1 MGQLGKLAILPY
13 LQISSFVVDAPM
25 SNLKINLE
33 PRSIAACPN
42 PNLPPDL
49 AQAFMKQTLQHQVDV
64 YKAAETNDIILDL
77 APTGTGK
84 TKAGLS
90 VLQHNR
96 DRNAVYIAPTNALI
110 EQQTEAAEKFVRDSG
125 LPHIVKAASAKDIKS
140 WRDDLVGKRS
150 GEKLYNVLREP
161 ATIFPE
167 CGGGRPILLVTNPD
181 VFYYATFF
189 AYNNLDRGNI
199 ASEFYNSF
207 ATAIFDEFHLYDAK
221 QLVSLFFYL
230 ALSKEFCYFQY
241 NRKIVL
247 LTATPEPACEA
258 ALKTLEYSGVRI
270 ARIDGEAQTDHLTPS
285 QTAVSLEIRKQLDR
299 DTLISDIANEVVQR
313 LKNFPDRNGAVILDS
328 KDILNRLSDELR
340 ARGLENICGRIT
352 GSTPIAQRQ
361 KAAQKQVI
369 LATSTVDV
377 GFNFE
382 REIEPEGQN
391 LDWLIFSTRDH
402 FSFWQRLGR
411 VGRVL
416 GKKQTDIPSEAIA
429 YLPEQAW
436 EQGID
441 NLDCSG
447 GRDALKQTLES
458 LDCMKRPFL
467 EIYWRSE
474 AFLEIAKPLL
484 ELETF
489 LEGLPNEHLVIQLYQ
504 ALQNVLNGKREWDFY
519 RKRMKVLKGAEN
531 IASKTVKEIRKG
543 WKYIKGG
550 QNCVMSYLRA
560 CCPEDYED
568 IRAGRASI
576 KEIESM
582 IEQCQDVAEDLRT
595 YALILRES
603 YAPLFRFRDSLFGN
617 VKIYDPHNL
626 HLDEVGETNLNL
638 IHLLRFCE
646 FESDGDRIEVTSRAE
661 EPYNLAFSLQVSDL
675 EEFKNTLLCK
685 LYAFENCSIKRMHGD
700 VIRPTPSIIEKQLI
714 PGVIVSETAK
724 NRWAIVRLRKQGLE
738 CYPIYVS
745 SYDSPSPN
753 QYTFFPSLSGILAI
767 ASAGVA
773 LKCPDDEEFWVI

>member
-1 MGQLGKLAILPY
+1 
-13 LQISSFVVDAPM
+13 M
-25 SNLKINLE
+25 SHLKINLE

-42 PNLPPDL
+42 PGLPSDL
-49 AQAFMKQTLQHQVDV
+49 AQAFMNQTLQHQVDV
-64 YKAAETNDIILDL
+64 YKAVETNDIILDL

-90 VLQHNR
+90 VLHHNSKS
-96 DRNAVYIAPTNALI
+96 NAVYIAPTNALI
-110 EQQTEAAEKFVRDSG
+110 EQQTKAAKDFVSDAG
-125 LPHIVKAASAKDIKS
+125 LPHIVEAASAKDIKS

-181 VFYYATFF
+181 TFYYATFF
-189 AYNNLDRGNI
+189 AYNKLDRGNI

-207 ATAIFDEFHLYDAK
+207 STVIFDEFHLYDAK

-230 ALSKEFCYFQY
+230 ALSKVFNYFQY
-241 NRKIVL
+241 NRKVVL

-258 ALKTLEYSGVRI
+258 ALKTLEHSGVRI
-270 ARIDGEAQTDHLTPS
+270 ARIDGESRTDHLNPS
-285 QTAVSLEIRKQLDR
+285 QTAVSLEVRKRLDKNE
-299 DTLISDIANEVVQR
+299 LISEIANEVIQR
-313 LKNFPDRNGAVILDS
+313 LQTYPKQYGAVILDS
-328 KDILNRLSDELR
+328 LDQINRLNDRLCD
-340 ARGLENICGRIT
+340 AGLEQLRGRIT
-352 GSTPIAQRQ
+352 GVIEGEDRQKSAQR
-361 KAAQKQVI
+361 QVI

-382 REIEPEGQN
+382 REVEPERQN
-391 LDWLIFSTRDH
+391 LDWLIFSTRDR

-436 EQGID
+436 EQGIE
-441 NLDCSG
+441 NLDCLG
-447 GRDALKQTLES
+447 GREALKQMLES

-504 ALQNVLNGKREWDFY
+504 TLQNVLNGKREWDYY
-519 RKRMKVLKGAEN
+519 RKRMKVLKGAED
-531 IASKTVKEIRKG
+531 IARKTVKEIQKD
-543 WKYIKGG
+543 WKYVKGG
-550 QNCVMSYLRA
+550 QSFVMSYLKA
-560 CCPEDYED
+560 YCPEDYEE
-568 IRAGRASI
+568 IKAGRASFEKIEEII
-576 KEIESM
+576 KKDQELAQEIQE
-582 IEQCQDVAEDLRT
+582 
-595 YALILRES
+595 YAVIFQAS
-603 YAPLFRFRDSLFGN
+603 YAPLFQFRDSLFKSL
-617 VKIYDPHNL
+617 KIYDPKNL
-626 HLDEVGETNLNL
+626 LLDEVGETNLDP
-638 IHLLRFCE
+638 IHLLRFYE
-646 FESDGDRIEVTSRAE
+646 FESDGDRIEVTARAE
-661 EPYNLAFSLQVSDL
+661 EPYNLSFSLQVSDL
-675 EEFKNTLLCK
+675 EELKNTLLCK
-685 LYAFENCSIKRMHGD
+685 LYTFENCSIKRMHGD
-700 VIRPTPSIIEKQLI
+700 VVRPTPSIIEQQLI

-745 SYDSPSPN
+745 SYDCPSPK

-773 LKCPDDEEFWVI
+773 LKCPDDEDFWVV

>member
-1 MGQLGKLAILPY
+1 
-13 LQISSFVVDAPM
+13 M

-42 PNLPPDL
+42 PDLPSDL
-49 AQAFMKQTLQHQVDV
+49 AQAYTNQTLQHQVDV
-64 YKAAETNDIILDL
+64 YKAAEINDIILDL

-90 VLQHNR
+90 VLHYNSQ
-96 DRNAVYIAPTNALI
+96 RNAVYIAPTNALI
-110 EQQTEAAEKFVRDSG
+110 EQQTEAAEKFVRDAG
-125 LPHIVKAASAKDIKS
+125 LPHIVKAASAKHVKS

-167 CGGGRPILLVTNPD
+167 CGGGRPILLITNPD
-181 VFYYATFF
+181 IFYYATFF
-189 AYNNLDRGNI
+189 AYNRLDRGNI

-207 ATAIFDEFHLYDAK
+207 ATVIFDEFHLYDAK

-230 ALSKEFCYFQY
+230 ALSKEFGYFQY
-241 NRKIVL
+241 NRKVVL
-247 LTATPEPACEA
+247 LTATPEPACEE
-258 ALKTLEYSGVRI
+258 ALRTLEQSGVRI
-270 ARIDGEAQTDHLTPS
+270 NSSINGESQTEHLIPS
-285 QTAVSLEIRKQLDR
+285 QTAVSLEIRKHLDR
-299 DTLISDIANEVVQR
+299 DALIADIAKEVVQR
-313 LKNFPDRNGAVILDS
+313 IQNYPDRNGAVILDS
-328 KDILNRLSDELR
+328 KDILNRLSDQLR

-352 GSTPIAQRQ
+352 GSTPSNQRQ

-382 REIEPEGQN
+382 REIEPERQN
-391 LDWLIFSTRDH
+391 LDWLIFSTRDR

-416 GKKQTDIPSEAIA
+416 GKKQTNIPSEAIA

-436 EQGID
+436 EQGIE

-447 GRDALKQTLES
+447 GRESLQQMLES
-458 LDCMKRPFL
+458 LDCMNRPFL

-484 ELETF
+484 ELESF
-489 LEGLPNEHLVIQLYQ
+489 LESLVSESLVIQLYQ
-504 ALQNVLNGKREWDFY
+504 TLQNVLNGKREWDYY
-519 RKRMKVLKGAEN
+519 RKRMKVLKGAED
-531 IASKTVKEIRKG
+531 IAKKTVKEIQKD
-543 WKYIKGG
+543 WKYVKGG
-550 QNCVMSYLRA
+550 QSFVMSYLRA
-560 CCPEDYED
+560 YCPEDYED
-568 IRAGRASI
+568 ISAGRDSFKKIEKMI
-576 KEIESM
+576 KEDQELA
-582 IEQCQDVAEDLRT
+582 QDIQK
-595 YALILRES
+595 YAVIIRES
-603 YAPLFRFRDSLFGN
+603 YAPLFRFRDSLFESL
-617 VKIYDPHNL
+617 KIYDPKNL
-626 HLDEVGETNLNL
+626 LLDEVGETNLDP
-638 IHLLRFCE
+638 IHLLRFYE
-646 FESDGDRIEVTSRAE
+646 FEIDGEIIEVKSRAN

-700 VIRPTPSIIEKQLI
+700 VIRPTPSITEKKLI

-738 CYPIYVS
+738 CYPIFVS
-745 SYDSPSPN
+745 SYDSPSPK

-767 ASAGVA
+767 ASAGVT

>member
-1 MGQLGKLAILPY
+1 
-13 LQISSFVVDAPM
+13 M

-33 PRSIAACPN
+33 PRCIAACPN
-42 PNLPPDL
+42 PELPSDL
-49 AQAFMKQTLQHQVDV
+49 AQAFMNQTLQHQVDV
-64 YKAAETNDIILDL
+64 YKAAKTNDIILDL

-90 VLQHNR
+90 VLHYNR

-110 EQQTEAAEKFVRDSG
+110 EQQTEAAEKFVRDAG
-125 LPHIVKAASAKDIKS
+125 LPHIVKAASAKDLKS

-230 ALSKEFCYFQY
+230 ALSKEFGYFQY

-270 ARIDGEAQTDHLTPS
+270 ARIDGESRTDHLIPS
-285 QTAVSLEIRKQLDR
+285 QAAVSLEVRKRLD
-299 DTLISDIANEVVQR
+299 TNELISEIANEVIQR
-313 LKNFPDRNGAVILDS
+313 LQTCPKQYGAVILDS
-328 KDILNRLSDELR
+328 LDQINRLNDRLCDAGLGQLR
-340 ARGLENICGRIT
+340 GRIT
-352 GSTPIAQRQ
+352 GVIEGEDRQKSAQR
-361 KAAQKQVI
+361 QVI

-382 REIEPEGQN
+382 REVEPERQN
-391 LDWLIFSTRDH
+391 LDWLIFSTRDR

-416 GKKQTDIPSEAIA
+416 GKKQTDISSEATA

-436 EQGID
+436 EQGIE
-441 NLDCSG
+441 NLDSSG
-447 GRDALKQTLES
+447 GREALKQMLES

-489 LEGLPNEHLVIQLYQ
+489 LEGLPDEHLVIQFYQ
-504 ALQNVLNGKREWDFY
+504 TLQNVLNGRREWDFY

-531 IASKTVKEIRKG
+531 ISSKTVKEIQKD

-550 QNCVMSYLRA
+550 QNCVMSYLRV

-568 IRAGRASI
+568 IRSGRASI
-576 KEIESM
+576 EEIESM
-582 IEQCQDVAEDLRT
+582 IGQRQDVAEDLRT
-595 YALILRES
+595 YAIILKES
-603 YAPLFRFRDSLFGN
+603 YAPVFRFRDSLFGN

-626 HLDEVGETNLNL
+626 LLDDVGETNLDP
-638 IHLLRFCE
+638 IHLLRFYE
-646 FESDGDRIEVTSRAE
+646 FENDGDLIEVTSRAK

-685 LYAFENCSIKRMHGD
+685 LYAFENCSIKRMYGD
-700 VIRPTPSIIEKQLI
+700 VIRPTPSIIEQQLI

-738 CYPIYVS
+738 CYPIYIS
-745 SYDSPSPN
+745 SYDSPSPK

>member
-1 MGQLGKLAILPY
+1 
-13 LQISSFVVDAPM
+13 M

-42 PNLPPDL
+42 PDLPSEL
-49 AQAFMKQTLQHQVDV
+49 AKAFMNQTLQHQVDV
-64 YKAAETNDIILDL
+64 YKAAATNDIILDL

-90 VLQHNR
+90 VLHHNR

-110 EQQTEAAEKFVRDSG
+110 EQQTEAAEKFVRDAG

-181 VFYYATFF
+181 IFYYATFF
-189 AYNNLDRGNI
+189 AYNKLDRGNI

-207 ATAIFDEFHLYDAK
+207 STIIFDEFHLYDAK

-230 ALSKEFCYFQY
+230 ALSKEFGYFQY
-241 NRKIVL
+241 NRKVVL
-247 LTATPEPACEA
+247 LTATPEPACEE
-258 ALKTLEYSGVRI
+258 ALRILKQSGVK
-270 ARIDGEAQTDHLTPS
+270 IDSSINGESQTNQLTPS
-285 QTAVSLEIRKQLDR
+285 QTAVNLEIRKQLDR
-299 DTLISDIANEVVQR
+299 DALIAEIAKEVHQR
-313 LKNFPDRNGAVILDS
+313 LQKYPDRKGAVILDS
-328 KDILNRLSDELR
+328 KYTLDGLSIELR

-352 GSTPIAQRQ
+352 GSTPINQRQ

-377 GFNFE
+377 GFNFD
-382 REIEPEGQN
+382 REVEPERQN
-391 LDWLIFSTRDH
+391 LDWLIFSTRDR
-402 FSFWQRLGR
+402 FSFWQRIGR

-416 GKKQTDIPSEAIA
+416 GKKQTDVPSEVIA

-436 EQGID
+436 EQGIEE
-441 NLDCSG
+441 LDCSG
-447 GRDALKQTLES
+447 GREALKQMLES
-458 LDCMKRPFL
+458 LDCMKRPFF

-504 ALQNVLNGKREWDFY
+504 TLQNVLNGKREWDFY
-519 RKRMKVLKGAEN
+519 QKRMKVLKGAEN
-531 IASKTVKEIRKG
+531 ISSKTVREIQKD

-550 QNCVMSYLRA
+550 QSCVMSYLRA

-568 IRAGRASI
+568 IRAGRTSI
-576 KEIESM
+576 EEIELM
-582 IEQCQDVAEDLRT
+582 IEKRQDVAEDLRT
-595 YALILRES
+595 YALILKES

-646 FESDGDRIEVTSRAE
+646 FESDGERIEVTSRAE
-661 EPYNLAFSLQVSDL
+661 EPYNLAFSLQVSEL

-700 VIRPTPSIIEKQLI
+700 VVRPTPSIVEKQLI

-738 CYPIYVS
+738 CYPIFVS
-745 SYDSPSPN
+745 SYDCSSPK

-767 ASAGVA
+767 AAAGVG